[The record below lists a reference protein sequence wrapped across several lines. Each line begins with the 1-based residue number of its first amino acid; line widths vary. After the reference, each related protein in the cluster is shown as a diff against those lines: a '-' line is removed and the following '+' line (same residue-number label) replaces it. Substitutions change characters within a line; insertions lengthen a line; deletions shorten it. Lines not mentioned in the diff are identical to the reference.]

1 MAQDI
6 EAARAKRGHEAGS
19 RGPSNAVLL
28 RAEAS
33 FRAPEAPAETEAA
46 RAERELRERTER
58 LRAAR
63 LAQEEVKRRGVEIR
77 AGRRRTP

>member
-6 EAARAKRGHEAGS
+6 EAAR
-19 RGPSNAVLL
+19 L
-28 RAEAS
+28 RAEARFKS
-33 FRAPEAPAETEAA
+33 PAAPAETEAA

-63 LAQEEVKRRGVEIR
+63 LAQEEVKRKGVEIR

>member
-6 EAARAKRGHEAGS
+6 EAARA
-19 RGPSNAVLL
+19 
-28 RAEAS
+28 RAEAR
-33 FRAPEAPAETEAA
+33 FKKPDAPAETEAA
-46 RAERELRERTER
+46 RAARELRERTER

-63 LAQEEVKRRGVEIR
+63 LAQEEIKRKGTEIR

>member
-6 EAARAKRGHEAGS
+6 EAARA
-19 RGPSNAVLL
+19 
-28 RAEAS
+28 RAEAR
-33 FRAPEAPAETEAA
+33 FKRPEAPAETEAA

-63 LAQEEVKRRGVEIR
+63 LAQPETKRKGAEIR
-77 AGRRRTP
+77 TAGKRTP

>member
-6 EAARAKRGHEAGS
+6 EAARA
-19 RGPSNAVLL
+19 
-28 RAEAS
+28 RAAAR
-33 FRAPEAPAETEAA
+33 FRPPDAPAETEAA
-46 RAERELRERTER
+46 RAERELRERTAR

-63 LAQEEVKRRGVEIR
+63 LAQEDVKHKGAEIR

>member
-6 EAARAKRGHEAGS
+6 AAARA
-19 RGPSNAVLL
+19 
-28 RAEAS
+28 RAEAR
-33 FRAPEAPAETEAA
+33 FKAPDAEPESATA

-63 LAQEEVKRRGVEIR
+63 LAREALKSKGAEVRADRRRGS
-77 AGRRRTP
+77 